1 VRSRT
6 DLRVASATLVF
17 CAAVYA
23 LTFRFDKMPEALM
36 SGLGAEF
43 FPRLILVA
51 MSIFA
56 LLVALGVGNAPL
68 APPPRLPRMVW
79 LTGAAMLLFMV
90 LVEVLGMWLAAF
102 LFLVGLGRLWGERS
116 LIKLSVSALGL
127 CAVLYLV
134 FVRLLGGNFPLGLLE
149 ALRA

>member
-1 VRSRT
+1 VHSRT

-17 CAAVYA
+17 CAAAYA
-23 LTFRFDKMPEALM
+23 LTFRFDKVPEALM

-43 FPRLILVA
+43 FPRLILAA
-51 MSIFA
+51 MAVFA
-56 LLVALGVGNAPL
+56 VLIALGMGNAPL

-79 LTGAAMLLFMV
+79 ITGAAILSFMA

-102 LFLVGLGRLWGERS
+102 LFLVGLGRLWGERG

-134 FVRLLGGNFPLGLLE
+134 FVRLLGGNFPLGLLG
-149 ALRA
+149 ALRS